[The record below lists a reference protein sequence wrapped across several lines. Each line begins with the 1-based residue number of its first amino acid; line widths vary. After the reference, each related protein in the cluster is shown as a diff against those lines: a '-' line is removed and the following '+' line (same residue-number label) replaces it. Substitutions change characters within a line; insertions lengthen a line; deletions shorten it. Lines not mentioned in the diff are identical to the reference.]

1 MLDGQPNSAIECF
14 GTDHTLHTGTTEYAI
29 VVGGGVYNKILLLP
43 LLLTRRRRRMS
54 SVVG

>member
-29 VVGGGVYNKILLLP
+29 VVGGGRLQQNSSSASSFDE
-43 LLLTRRRRRMS
+43 RRQRMS